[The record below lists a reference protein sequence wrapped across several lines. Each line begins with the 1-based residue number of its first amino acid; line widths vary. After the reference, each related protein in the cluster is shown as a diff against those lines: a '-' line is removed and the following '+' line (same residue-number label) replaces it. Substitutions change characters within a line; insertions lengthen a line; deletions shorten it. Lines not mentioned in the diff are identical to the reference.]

1 MPSINIEQEVK
12 KFFSE
17 DFENLLIICPFI
29 SLKGLKKIF
38 SFIKKKEGK
47 KINIVTRWRK
57 LDIISGV
64 SDIEVYPYLKKYN
77 IKLYHHNS
85 IHMKIFIKNK
95 KDFLFGSANITEAG
109 LGIGKYPNDEVI
121 GFESLEDKFYKK
133 FENIRRKSLI
143 IDDGYYSEMKKL
155 KEENKL
161 ITEEIINIK
170 NDDIKL
176 SEIWKFL
183 TNANALDKDK
193 FIKKY
198 FT

>member
-1 MPSINIEQEVK
+1 MPSINIEQEIK

-17 DFENLLIICPFI
+17 DFECLLIICPFI

-38 SFIKKKEGK
+38 SFIKKKEVK
-47 KINIVTRWRK
+47 KIDIVTRWRK

-64 SDIEVYPYLKKYN
+64 SDIEVYTYLKKYN
-77 IKLYHHNS
+77 INLFHHNS

-95 KDFLFGSANITEAG
+95 KEFLFGSANITEAG
-109 LGIGKYPNDEVI
+109 LGISKHPNEEVI
-121 GFESLEDKFYKK
+121 GFENLEEKFYKK
-133 FENIRRKSLI
+133 FENILKKSLI
-143 IDDGYYSEMKKL
+143 IDDKYYSEMKKL